1 MREQANQRHRS
12 EEKIFKNNFYED
24 NFRNL
29 KIFAAP
35 TPAINMSDVGYA
47 WIQTTVGAPDFLG
60 AQRARLA
67 PVSRIERLN
76 DGAVLVPLRQAP
88 EASLLH
94 HALFALKHEGVRLDL
109 LLTALRRIP
118 PADLVAWVQATPN
131 SLYGR
136 KLGHLWERLHPQSL
150 PGLDD
155 FSASAPYAPLFDPTH
170 YFVGSAH
177 RDARWRIVFN
187 GLGDMHFCPVV
198 RKTPALNVLIG
209 KDILGQAQAFAQSVG
224 QAMLER
230 ALNWAYL
237 SETEGSFAIEGEAPS
252 ADKAT
257 RFAALLRRAHEPRP
271 LTEDLL
277 VELQNAAISNPFD
290 QAVQF
295 RTEQNR
301 LQRDSPGAAG
311 VTYVPP
317 EPELAVELM
326 EGLMRLANQ
335 QPNTLDPLVH
345 AAVVSFAFVFIH
357 PFMDGNGRLSR
368 YLIHHCLGQS
378 GRLPPH
384 FLLPISV
391 AMKKHEAEYLQ
402 ALTSFSQPARQL
414 CQVSWA
420 GDEHYSY
427 DWVPEADTWFR
438 HMDLTEAVT
447 FTLAMA
453 EASLDTHMRQEV
465 EFLGLFDRVKRH
477 INDRF
482 DLRGSDLATLIV
494 TIFQNGG
501 TLSNNRRKRY
511 ADRVQAHVLDAVE
524 IAVARAMRGEPLD
537 DGEQG

>member
-1 MREQANQRHRS
+1 MN
-12 EEKIFKNNFYED
+12 
-24 NFRNL
+24 
-29 KIFAAP
+29 
-35 TPAINMSDVGYA
+35 DVGYA
-47 WIQTTVGAPDFLG
+47 WIQHTVGAPDFLG
-60 AQRARLA
+60 AHRARLA
-67 PVSRIERLN
+67 PTSRVERLS
-76 DGAVLVPLRQAP
+76 DGTLLVPLRQAP
-88 EASLLH
+88 DASFLH

-109 LLTALRRIP
+109 LSIALRRIP
-118 PADLVAWVQATPN
+118 PAELAAWVQATPN
-131 SLYGR
+131 SVYGR
-136 KLGHLWERLHPQSL
+136 KLGHLWERLHQQRL
-150 PGLDD
+150 PGLDN
-155 FSASAPYAPLFDPTH
+155 FSASAPYAPLFDPAL
-170 YFVGSAH
+170 YFVGPGE

-187 GLGDMHFCPVV
+187 GLGDMQFCPVV
-198 RKTPALNVLIG
+198 RKTPALTALIDQ
-209 KDILGQAQAFAQSVG
+209 DILGQAQAFAQSVG
-224 QAMLER
+224 QVMLER

-237 SETEGSFAIEGEAPS
+237 SETEGSFAIERETPS

-301 LQRDSPGAAG
+301 LQRDASGAAG

-326 EGLMRLANQ
+326 QGLMLLTNQ
-335 QPNTLDPLVH
+335 PPATLDPLVH

-378 GRLPPH
+378 GRLPRQ

-391 AMKKHEAEYLQ
+391 AMKKHEADYLQ
-402 ALTSFSQPARQL
+402 ALTTFSQPARQL
-414 CQVSWA
+414 CQVTWA

-427 DWVPEADTWFR
+427 DWAPEADIWFR
-438 HMDLTEAVT
+438 HMDLTDAVH

-453 EASLDTHMRQEV
+453 QASLDTHMRQEV
-465 EFLGLFDRVKRH
+465 AFLGLFDQVKRH
-477 INDRF
+477 INDRH

-501 TLSNNRRKRY
+501 VLSNNRRKRY
-511 ADRVQAHVLDAVE
+511 ADRVQAHVLDAVGS
-524 IAVARAMRGEPLD
+524 AVAKAMRGELLED
-537 DGEQG
+537 EGRE